1 MKIHHLGLAVRSLE
15 EAAAFYRDALGLE
28 LAGREEIPSE
38 GVRVAF
44 LPAGEPRIEL
54 LEALGEDSPVAR
66 FVAKRGEGIHH
77 ICFEVRDLDDAVNR
91 AKEKGATF
99 IDPPIRTGAG
109 GARVAFVHPR
119 SARGVLVELR
129 EAREAPSEGASFRP
143 GAVVV
148 LYVADPPSKF
158 WGILRSVDAVG
169 IAVEGIDLRS
179 FDDWV
184 RGVAASEL
192 GPRDASVAF
201 YPLSRISKILL
212 DQGTDAAPSLQDQF
226 RARVGETIL
235 EFLGR

>member
-15 EAAAFYRDALGLE
+15 EATAFYRDALGLE
-28 LAGREEIPSE
+28 LAGREEIRSE

-77 ICFEVRDLDDAVNR
+77 ICFEVRGLDEAVQR
-91 AKEKGATF
+91 VKSKGATF
-99 IDPPIRTGAG
+99 IEPAIRTGAG

-119 SARGVLVELR
+119 SANGVLVELR
-129 EAREAPSEGASFRP
+129 EGREGPPESASFRR

-148 LYVADPPSKF
+148 LYVADPPSKI
-158 WGILRSVDAVG
+158 WGILRSIDAVG
-169 IAVEGIDLRS
+169 VAVEGIDLRS

-184 RGVAASEL
+184 RGVVASEL
-192 GPRDASVAF
+192 GPRDASAAF
-201 YPLSRISKILL
+201 YPLSRVSKIIL

-226 RARVGETIL
+226 RARVGKTIH